1 MKREKNIFIFSQSF
15 FLSCISCF
23 SFQSPFLTE
32 VRHSLLLYICL
43 PCPQS
48 KPVLGALPSCPL
60 TAVSRPHQTP
70 FYPQPQSVTT
80 PTYPSFTEI
89 NHPKAQNATKLDT
102 LHLERPKK
110 DLAKEKRFQLMQ
122 KYQVVNSMCCI

>member
-32 VRHSLLLYICL
+32 VRHSLLLHICL

-48 KPVLGALPSCPL
+48 KPVLGALPSCPQLLSRDL
-60 TAVSRPHQTP
+60 TRHLFTHSHSLLPP
-70 FYPQPQSVTT
+70 LLS
-80 PTYPSFTEI
+80 TYPSFTQL
-89 NHPKAQNATKLDT
+89 NPPKSSKCNNTKLDT

-122 KYQVVNSMCCI
+122 K